1 MQNLGWLSSSVLEDL
16 EAVSQWSETDLRIIV
31 DSPTVIT
38 GGSGF
43 IGTWLTLSWVFAHK
57 KFGGNGR
64 LLVTSR
70 NSASNRHLIDSIH
83 PSAPVTYVDS
93 DIREF
98 VIPPEFQNSLLV
110 HAATPASDELNR
122 SDPDLMLSI
131 IVDGQKQLLRE
142 STRIN
147 VKRFLFLSSGA
158 VYGPQPLD
166 LPNLRE
172 EMFNV
177 VDISSSN
184 SAYSKGKRLAEEM
197 GNKASTESD
206 LHFVTARLFAFLAPY
221 LPMDTHFA
229 AGNFLSQATSN
240 SKITI
245 RSGGG
250 SQRTYQYGSDMV
262 SWLWTL
268 LVRGQV
274 GDAYNVGSDQE
285 VSILGL
291 AQTIQNQVSP
301 RVDLEV
307 LGVDTPE
314 NVSRYVPSIEKMKHQ
329 FGLTNHVA
337 LESAIRKTE
346 SWLRYRPA

>member
-1 MQNLGWLSSSVLEDL
+1 MQNLDWLSPSVLEDL
-16 EAVSQWSETDLRIIV
+16 EAISAWSEADLRTIV
-31 DSPTVIT
+31 DSPTIIT

-43 IGTWLTLSWVFAHK
+43 IGTWLTLSWVYAHK

-70 NSASNRHLIDSIH
+70 NSASNKHLVDSVN
-83 PSAPVTYVDS
+83 PSASVTYVDS

-98 VIPPEFQNSLLV
+98 VIPPEFEHSFLV

-122 SDPDLMLSI
+122 SDPNLMLSI
-131 IVDGQKQLLRE
+131 IVDGQRQLLRE
-142 STRIN
+142 STRVN
-147 VKRFLFLSSGA
+147 VRRFLFLSSGA

-172 EMFNV
+172 EIFSVLGNL
-177 VDISSSN
+177 SSN
-184 SAYSKGKRLAEEM
+184 SAYSEGKRVSEGL
-197 GNKASTESD
+197 GNKAVIDTN
-206 LHFVTARLFAFLAPY
+206 LQFVTARLFAFLAPF

-250 SQRTYQYGSDMV
+250 SQRTYQYASDMV
-262 SWLWTL
+262 SWLWIL

-285 VSILGL
+285 ISILGL

-301 RVDLEV
+301 RVGLEV

-314 NVSRYVPSIEKMKHQ
+314 NVSRYVPSIEKMKNQ
-329 FGLTNHVA
+329 FGVTNLVA
-337 LESAIRKTE
+337 LDSAIQKTE
-346 SWLRYRPA
+346 SWLRCRPA

>member
-43 IGTWLTLSWVFAHK
+43 IGTWLTLSWVYAHK

-93 DIREF
+93 DIREL

-177 VDISSSN
+177 VNHSSSN
-184 SAYSKGKRLAEEM
+184 SAYSEGKRLSEEM
-197 GNKASTESD
+197 GIKASTESG
-206 LHFVTARLFAFLAPY
+206 LQFVTARLFAFLAPY

-240 SKITI
+240 LKITI

-250 SQRTYQYGSDMV
+250 SQRTYQYASDMV
-262 SWLWTL
+262 SWLWIL
-268 LVRGQV
+268 LVGGQA